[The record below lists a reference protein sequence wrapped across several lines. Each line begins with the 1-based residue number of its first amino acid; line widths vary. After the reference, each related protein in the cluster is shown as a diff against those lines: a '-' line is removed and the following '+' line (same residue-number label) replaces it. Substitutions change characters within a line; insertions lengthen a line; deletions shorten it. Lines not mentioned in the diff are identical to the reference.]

1 MAPEWRHGSILE
13 AVMGVSLSIKDV
25 PEALAERLRLRAARN
40 HRSLQRELMAIVE
53 AAAGSGAGVA
63 QRLDAGP
70 GAAVVP
76 VAAHESEGV
85 YAVAAEGVS
94 PGATGELL
102 AELDAIVAGSRW
114 GSAPLLSREQAHDRA
129 LARELDFEARSA
141 ELAEARRR
149 QRHGGAA

>member
-53 AAAGSGAGVA
+53 AAAGPDAGVA
-63 QRLDAGP
+63 HRHDAGL
-70 GAAVVP
+70 GAAAVP
-76 VAAHESEGV
+76 VAVHESEGV
-85 YAVAAEGVS
+85 YAVADEGAS
-94 PGATGELL
+94 PGATGDLL
-102 AELDAIVAGSRW
+102 AELDAIVASSRW
-114 GSAPLLSREQAHDRA
+114 GSAPLLGREQAHDRA

>member
-53 AAAGSGAGVA
+53 AAAG
-63 QRLDAGP
+63 RDAGL
-70 GAAVVP
+70 GATAVP
-76 VAAHESEGV
+76 VAVHESEGV
-85 YAVAAEGVS
+85 YAVAAEGAS
-94 PGATGELL
+94 PGATGDLL
-102 AELDAIVAGSRW
+102 AELDAIVASSRW
-114 GSAPLLSREQAHDRA
+114 GSAPLLGREQAHDRA